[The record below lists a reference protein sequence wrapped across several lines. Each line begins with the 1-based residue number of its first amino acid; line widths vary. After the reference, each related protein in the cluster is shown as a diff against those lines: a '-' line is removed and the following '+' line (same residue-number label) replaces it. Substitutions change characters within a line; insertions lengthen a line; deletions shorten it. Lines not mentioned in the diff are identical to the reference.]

1 MFALEKN
8 KSIALVLSGGGA
20 RGIAH
25 VGLLKALNDNGIY
38 PKEISGTSMGAIIGL
53 LYAAGLSPTEI
64 ITQIEKLKFYDLLTS
79 FTKVRKRSL
88 DILYPIIKKAIGVN
102 QFDQLKI
109 PLHIAVSNVNY
120 GRAEMVNKG
129 DCIHA
134 ALASAS
140 IPFVFRAYSNNSMD
154 FVDGG
159 LLNNFPIDPFLRG
172 DHAIIGCDV
181 NYLGYVKNTNRIL
194 PYIERTFRMALF
206 QNVRIRER
214 FCDFLLEPKDI
225 GNYTSF
231 DFRSARELYDIGE
244 KDALKN
250 MDKLKAAIEIID
262 HKVEQR
268 KCLLEILQSDLIEE
282 EREF

>member
-1 MFALEKN
+1 MVK
-8 KSIALVLSGGGA
+8 KRKIALVLSGGGA

-53 LYAAGLSPTEI
+53 LYAAGLSPIEI
-64 ITQIEKLKFYDLLTS
+64 INKIEELKFYDLISS
-79 FTKVRKRSL
+79 FGKIRKRSL
-88 DILYPIIKKAIGVN
+88 DILYPIIKKAIGVTR
-102 QFDQLKI
+102 FDQLEI

-120 GRAEMVNKG
+120 GRAEMISKG

-140 IPFVFRAYSNNSMD
+140 IPFVFRAYSNGSMD

-159 LLNNFPIDPFLRG
+159 LLNNFPIDPFLG
-172 DHAIIGCDV
+172 SDYSIIGCDV
-181 NYLGYVKNTNRIL
+181 NYLGFVKDTNRML
-194 PYIERTFRMALF
+194 PYIERTIRMALF

-214 FCDFLLEPKDI
+214 LCDFLLEPKDI
-225 GNYTSF
+225 GEYTSF
-231 DFRSARELYDIGE
+231 DFKSARKLFEIGE
-244 KDALKN
+244 KDALNN
-250 MDKLKAAIEIID
+250 MDQLKAAIDKENNKKD
-262 HKVEQR
+262 QQH
-268 KCLLEILQSDLIEE
+268 CLKELLKADQIVE

>member
-1 MFALEKN
+1 MKKKKEVV
-8 KSIALVLSGGGA
+8 LVLSGGGA

-25 VGLLKALNDNGIY
+25 VGVLKALNNNAIY

-79 FTKVRKRSL
+79 FTKIRKRSL
-88 DILYPIIKKAIGVN
+88 NILYPIIKKAIGVN
-102 QFDQLKI
+102 RFDQLKI

-120 GRAEMVNKG
+120 GRAEMISKG

-140 IPFVFRAYSNNSMD
+140 IPFVFKAYSNNSMD

-159 LLNNFPIDPFLRG
+159 LLNNFPIDPFLGR
-172 DHAIIGCDV
+172 DFAIIGCDV
-181 NYLGYVKNTNRIL
+181 NYLGYVKELNKFL

-225 GNYTSF
+225 GGYTSF
-231 DFRSARELYDIGE
+231 DFKSARKLFDIGE

-250 MDKLKAAIEIID
+250 MDELLEAIDKSDDKEEQKYCLK
-262 HKVEQR
+262 
-268 KCLLEILQSDLIEE
+268 EILQSDLIEE